1 MSMKMF
7 LILPFAIAA
16 LAGCAASEGT
26 SRQAPQANT
35 ACSNLSGAAY
45 LECQK
50 SVEPASR
57 STSKPFKMVKPKG
70 NTGGFGGIGS

>member
-7 LILPFAIAA
+7 LILPFAIATI
-16 LAGCAASEGT
+16 AGCAASEDT
-26 SRQAPQANT
+26 SRQANT